1 MNGDTLLTTS
11 HLKQTKPQQSVQS
24 PSRRRFGAAS
34 GAALA
39 LAGASGVAPSFA
51 NAQVAWP
58 NKPIRLVVPFP
69 PGGGTDAFARPLS
82 KLLSAA
88 LGQTVVIDNRGGAGG
103 TLGAEIV
110 AKSAGD
116 GYTFLMGAVH
126 HTIAVSMYPRLAYD
140 LVRDLTPVATVSF
153 VPNVVVVNPQRMSAK
168 TIADFGQTVK
178 ASPGKYN
185 YASAGNGTTHHLTV
199 ELYKTLTKT
208 FMTHIPYRGA
218 GPALQD
224 LLAGQ
229 VDFMFDGLGSSIQ
242 HIRGGKLNALAVT
255 SANRSPALPNVPT
268 LAESGIK
275 GYEAM
280 TWYAVW
286 APSSTPAD
294 IVNRMNAEIMKALN
308 SKELKDAWANMG
320 ADSGNGTPD
329 VMAKLVDSEIK
340 KWAKVVKD
348 SGAKLD

>member
-1 MNGDTLLTTS
+1 MTTS
-11 HLKQTKPQQSVQS
+11 TTPFKKPLKPVQS
-24 PSRRRFGAAS
+24 PTRRRLGAAT
-34 GAALA
+34 GATLA
-39 LAGASGVAPSFA
+39 LSAGGFTAGIVQ
-51 NAQVAWP
+51 AQGAWP
-58 NKPIRLVVPFP
+58 NKPIRLIVPFP

-88 LGQTVVIDNRGGAGG
+88 LGQSVVIDNRGGAGG

-140 LVRDLTPVATVSF
+140 IVKDLTPVSTVSF
-153 VPNVVVVNPQRMSAK
+153 VPNVVVVNPQRMNVK
-168 TIADFGQTVK
+168 TIAEFGQVVK

-185 YASAGNGTTHHLTV
+185 YGSAGNGTTHHLTV
-199 ELYKTLTKT
+199 ELYKTMTKT

-242 HIRGGKLNALAVT
+242 HIRGGKLTALAVT
-255 SANRSPALPNVPT
+255 SAKRSPALPNIPT
-268 LAESGIK
+268 LAEAGIK
-275 GYEAM
+275 GYDAL
-280 TWYAVW
+280 TWYAIW
-286 APSSTPAD
+286 APASTPAD
-294 IVNRMNAEIMKALN
+294 IVNRMNAEISKALN

-320 ADSGNGTPD
+320 ADPGVGTPE

>member
-1 MNGDTLLTTS
+1 LTTPKA
-11 HLKQTKPQQSVQS
+11 LQNKTCDLVKS
-24 PSRRRFGAAS
+24 PTRRRLGAAA

-39 LAGASGVAPSFA
+39 LGSSAFAPSIA
-51 NAQVAWP
+51 KAQGAWP
-58 NKPIRLVVPFP
+58 NKPIRLIVPFP

-82 KLLSAA
+82 KLLSAS
-88 LGQTVVIDNRGGAGG
+88 LGQSVVIDNRGGAGG

-140 LVRDLTPVATVSF
+140 IVKDLTPVATVSF
-153 VPNVVVVNPQRMSAK
+153 VPNVVVVNPQRMNAK
-168 TIADFGQTVK
+168 TIADFGQLVK

-185 YASAGNGTTHHLTV
+185 YGSAGNGTTHHLTV
-199 ELYKTLTKT
+199 ELYKTMTKT

-255 SANRSPALPNVPT
+255 SSKRSPALPNVPT
-268 LAESGIK
+268 LAEAGVK
-275 GYEAM
+275 GYDAM

-286 APSSTPAD
+286 APSSTPTD
-294 IVNRMNAEIMKALN
+294 IVNRMNAEIIKALN

-320 ADSGNGTPD
+320 ADSGMGTPD